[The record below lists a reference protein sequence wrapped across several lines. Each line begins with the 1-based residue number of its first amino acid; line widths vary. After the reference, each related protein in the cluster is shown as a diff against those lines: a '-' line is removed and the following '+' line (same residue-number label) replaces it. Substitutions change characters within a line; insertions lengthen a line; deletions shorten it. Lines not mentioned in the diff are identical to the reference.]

1 MSHTLKCIRS
11 QELVSETLCLP
22 SENTSVLQM
31 ELNCKHFSKAG
42 TAISSGNLS
51 NIKLNRARCSPVRFK
66 SDTVRWEK
74 KSLKF
79 ENPPKK
85 HSVKLKRR
93 VNKPNSNESSKQSES
108 GADKVE
114 APGKEYLHGEPKY
127 YSSQTGISSWHALRG
142 ARGPLSKEE
151 EELLFQDI
159 QDLLYLEKKKEE
171 LTQSL
176 GQTPS
181 DRQWADH
188 VGCSVVQLYA
198 RFAKARAAKRKM
210 VTSNLPLVA
219 SMAKRFHGQGLSHEE
234 LCQEGALG
242 LLKSTDKFNTSFKTK
257 FSTYA
262 FYWIYEN
269 MSKALKKSR
278 QLIKIGRPIYETA
291 SWVLRCKDAF
301 EQFHGRVP
309 SLDELSQATH
319 IKKDRINIVLN
330 MLRPIK
336 SLDAMYDSE
345 GADRSDLF
353 GAKQECLP
361 WQAAMDN
368 ELKMELAAVLE
379 VLAPRERQV
388 IRLRYGFDAGV
399 PWTRSQVAD
408 YLGLHY
414 QSVMDTEKN
423 GLKKLRIH
431 AKKQGLQQYLSKD
444 IYERT

>member
-1 MSHTLKCIRS
+1 M
-11 QELVSETLCLP
+11 
-22 SENTSVLQM
+22 
-31 ELNCKHFSKAG
+31 
-42 TAISSGNLS
+42 
-51 NIKLNRARCSPVRFK
+51 
-66 SDTVRWEK
+66 
-74 KSLKF
+74 
-79 ENPPKK
+79 
-85 HSVKLKRR
+85 
-93 VNKPNSNESSKQSES
+93 
-108 GADKVE
+108 
-114 APGKEYLHGEPKY
+114 
-127 YSSQTGISSWHALRG
+127 
-142 ARGPLSKEE
+142 
-151 EELLFQDI
+151 
-159 QDLLYLEKKKEE
+159 
-171 LTQSL
+171 
-176 GQTPS
+176 PS

-188 VGCSVVQLYA
+188 VGCSVFQLYA
-198 RFAKARAAKRKM
+198 RFAKARAARRKM

-336 SLDAMYDSE
+336 SLDATYDSE
-345 GADRSDLF
+345 GADQSHLF

-388 IRLRYGFDAGV
+388 IRLRYGFDDGV

-423 GLKKLRIH
+423 ALKKLRIH

>member
-1 MSHTLKCIRS
+1 M
-11 QELVSETLCLP
+11 
-22 SENTSVLQM
+22 LQM
-31 ELNCKHFSKAG
+31 ELTSKHFSKAG
-42 TAISSGNLS
+42 TAISSGTLS
-51 NIKLNRARCSPVRFK
+51 NIKLNRARCSPVLFN
-66 SDTVRWEK
+66 SDTVSWEQ
-74 KSLKF
+74 KSLKL
-79 ENPPKK
+79 ENPPIK

-93 VNKPNSNESSKQSES
+93 ANKPKSNGSSKDSKS
-108 GADKVE
+108 GADNVE
-114 APGKEYLHGEPKY
+114 APEKEYLHGEPKD
-127 YSSQTGISSWHALRG
+127 YSSQTGISSWYAMRG

-159 QDLLYLEKKKEE
+159 QDLLFLEKKKEE

-176 GQTPS
+176 GQMPS

-188 VGCSVVQLYA
+188 VGCSVFQLYA
-198 RFAKARAAKRKM
+198 RFAKARAARRKM
-210 VTSNLPLVA
+210 VTANLPLVA

-278 QLIKIGRPIYETA
+278 RLMKIGRPIYETA

-301 EQFHGRVP
+301 EQFHGRAP
-309 SLDELSQATH
+309 SLDELSQVTH

-336 SLDAMYDSE
+336 CLDAMYDSK
-345 GADRSDLF
+345 GADPSDIF
-353 GAKQECLP
+353 GVKQECLP
-361 WQAAMDN
+361 WQAAMNN
-368 ELKMELAAVLE
+368 ELKMELAATLE

-388 IRLRYGFDAGV
+388 IRLRYGFDNGV

-423 GLKKLRIH
+423 ALKKLRIL
-431 AKKQGLQQYLSKD
+431 AEKRGLRQYLSKD
-444 IYERT
+444 LYERT